1 MSIFAKRS
9 KKKTAA
15 LLLAAALLLTAAV
28 GGTLAYLSATTGT
41 ITNTFTP
48 AAVDCAIV
56 ETVENGVKS
65 SVTVKNT
72 GGIDAFIRVA
82 VIGNTVD
89 ADGNVTGD
97 FNVTPYLDTSVWELS
112 GGYYYYPSRV
122 APNDTTPT
130 NLLTDSIDLTGKR
143 ITILA
148 EAIQADGIP
157 GGTTPQNA
165 FANAANGAGG
175 GN

>member
-9 KKKTAA
+9 KKKTVA

-65 SVTVKNT
+65 SVTVMNT

-97 FNVTPYLDTSVWELS
+97 FDLS
-112 GGYYYYPSRV
+112 GYLAGSGWTAGNDGYYYYS
-122 APNDTTPT
+122 APIAPQASTTE
-130 NLLTDSIDLTGKR
+130 LLTNPINLTGVMV
-143 ITILA
+143 TIFA

-157 GGTTPQNA
+157 GGTTAQNA
-165 FANAANGAGG
+165 FANAAANGG